1 MGRWP
6 IVNEFPCRFT
16 FLPLSSSYGKMKPL
30 TLQLVI
36 ESTDPK
42 WLPHIHKN
50 SWESFILKMAAEG
63 IRSTNSVIS
72 LVKTYFFILMS
83 IERWI
88 VSELY
93 CLMITLFLLFQVGRP
108 YHIIM
113 KPNFRCLIRKMV
125 AIIFTECF
133 KIKSSLNSDSTHNH
147 AIFWYLWYFYK

>member
-1 MGRWP
+1 
-6 IVNEFPCRFT
+6 
-16 FLPLSSSYGKMKPL
+16 
-30 TLQLVI
+30 
-36 ESTDPK
+36 
-42 WLPHIHKN
+42 
-50 SWESFILKMAAEG
+50 MAAEG

-83 IERWI
+83 VERWV

-133 KIKSSLNSDSTHNH
+133 KIKRELIRVWEAYSSLNSDSTHIH
-147 AIFWYLWYFYK
+147 AIF